1 MRPSQK
7 TPQRTQEQRRS
18 EAEQS
23 LLNAAARLF
32 ARNGVE
38 ATSLAD
44 IGREAGYSRG
54 LANHHFGSRAALVER
69 LAERMQS
76 RFVDAVTPTAS
87 GVDQLVIAADTYLD
101 QVRRGSGERRA
112 FFVMW
117 GSSFA
122 EESPLRQVFVQDDAR
137 FRSGIEEFVRAG
149 QQAGELR
156 PDADAVAFSVTF
168 VALLRGLCAQYVVA
182 PDAVDLVAAQ
192 RICAELIRD
201 QLATGGRR
209 GAQQSARPRR
219 DRPSGTRAAERS
231 RQ

>member
-1 MRPSQK
+1 MPSQK
-7 TPQRTQEQRRS
+7 TPRRTQEQRRS

-23 LLNAAARLF
+23 LLDAAARLF

-44 IGREAGYSRG
+44 IGHEAGYSRG

-69 LAERMQS
+69 LAERMQG

-87 GVDQLVIAADTYLD
+87 GVDDLVAAADTYLD
-101 QVRRGSGERRA
+101 LVRRGPGEKWA

-122 EESPLRQVFVQDDAR
+122 EESPLRQVFVEDDAR

-156 PDADAVAFSVTF
+156 PDADAVAFSVIF

-182 PDAVDLVAAQ
+182 PHAVDLDAAQ
-192 RICAELIRD
+192 RICAELIRS
-201 QLATGGRR
+201 QLAPPR
-209 GAQQSARPRR
+209 GADH
-219 DRPSGTRAAERS
+219 DRAHALAHR
-231 RQ
+231 